1 MFYQDK
7 TFTGERVELSGRG
20 FHGCT
25 FKDCELVYRGDP
37 SPNFQD
43 NNLVDSVFVFADS
56 AICTLYFLSNIYH
69 AGRGGRELFRLGRR
83 RRGRRGRG
91 RKRLGHDRFR
101 GDRVREDWRVY
112 GSGSFRLRRK
122 DQRV

>member
-69 AGRGGRELFRLGRR
+69 AGRGGREVVEKTFEDIRQRAIHGRLARTEAP
-83 RRGRRGRG
+83 
-91 RKRLGHDRFR
+91 HTPDH
-101 GDRVREDWRVY
+101 
-112 GSGSFRLRRK
+112 SLR
-122 DQRV
+122 